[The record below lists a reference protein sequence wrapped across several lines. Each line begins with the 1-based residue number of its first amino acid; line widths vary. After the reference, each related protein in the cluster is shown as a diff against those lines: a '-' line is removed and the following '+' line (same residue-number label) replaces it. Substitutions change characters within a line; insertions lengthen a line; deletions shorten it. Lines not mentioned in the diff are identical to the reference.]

1 MTRSVPFAAG
11 GVRLESFIPWR
22 LVRRD
27 CRKEVITPIDAP
39 QAFGAEATQERAQR
53 QQTPVT
59 PLQRALGLAH
69 HWQGLRDAQ
78 HVASLGEIAA
88 AEGIDVTQVRR
99 LLRLTLLA
107 PDVIEGVF
115 NDQHAHLEPMMRQA
129 VPIQW
134 DDQRRM
140 VHRTDA
146 LNAKQRVDKGS

>member
-1 MTRSVPFAAG
+1 MH
-11 GVRLESFIPWR
+11 
-22 LVRRD
+22 RR
-27 CRKEVITPIDAP
+27 P
-39 QAFGAEATQERAQR
+39 FGAEATQEGAQR

-69 HWQGLRDAQ
+69 HWQRLLDAQ

-107 PDVIEGVF
+107 PDVIDGVF
-115 NDQHAHLEPMMRQA
+115 NDPHAHLESMMRQA
-129 VPIQW
+129 VPR

-140 VHRTDA
+140 VPVTNA
-146 LNAKQRVDKGS
+146 LNAKQRVGKGS